1 MMFKLN
7 FILFL
12 FSILLFNLIFVNV
25 NSLENSE
32 NSENERGI
40 YADITTIMDMVV
52 MAGEAMVEE
61 EAGGGLGMVGDGEI
75 IMDMDITGAVK
86 NNFFMKNIS
95 RKKKREK
102 DFQKFIIFNF

>member
-1 MMFKLN
+1 MR
-7 FILFL
+7 
-12 FSILLFNLIFVNV
+12 
-25 NSLENSE
+25 E
-32 NSENERGI
+32 

-86 NNFFMKNIS
+86 NNFLMKNI
-95 RKKKREK
+95 
-102 DFQKFIIFNF
+102 